1 MTDTPTL
8 RRQIGRA
15 MLAVLIAMTLA
26 CSATDRPEPAD
37 LVILGDVITMN
48 RDAPRAEA
56 LAARGGR
63 LVAVGSA
70 DDVRALIDDST
81 EVLELP
87 PSSVAVPGLIEGHA
101 HFLGV
106 GRGADRVDLGGA
118 RSWDEVV
125 ARVAA
130 AADRREP
137 GTWIEGRGWHQEK
150 WATPPETVVDGMP
163 VHDLLSAATPDHPVV
178 LTHASGHA
186 VIVNALALELAGID
200 RSTPDPPGG
209 EVVRDSTGRPTGV
222 LLETAEDLVM
232 AVRDTGDDPE
242 EIRRAARSAV
252 EQCLANGLTSFQDAG
267 TSFAELA
274 VLRQMADAGDLG
286 VRLWVM
292 LSEDDDVLETE
303 LPAALA
309 EGRRSDWLTVGGI
322 KRYAD
327 GALGSR
333 GAWLL
338 EPYSDLP
345 SATGLSIVGPDQLE
359 RAGQL
364 ALEYDLQ
371 LCTHA
376 IGDRANRETLDV
388 YERLLD
394 GRDRRWRIE
403 HAQHLHPDDIGRF
416 AALGVVAAMQ
426 PVHCT
431 SDAPWVPQRLGPERA
446 RTGAYR
452 WRDLLDSGAVI
463 VAGTD
468 APVEPLDPMATF
480 RAAVT
485 RRTSDGSVFYP
496 EQAMT
501 REEALA
507 SMTREAAWGAF
518 EESVKGTLEVGKL
531 ADVTVLS
538 VDPLTVP
545 EEQLASLKA
554 VATVVG
560 GRVAYTAD

>member
-1 MTDTPTL
+1 MMIDTSTA
-8 RRQIGRA
+8 RGWTGWA
-15 MLAVLIAMTLA
+15 MLGVVIAMTAA
-26 CSATDRPEPAD
+26 CSADRPEPAD

-48 RDAPRAEA
+48 PEAPRAEA

-63 LVAVGSA
+63 VVAVGSA
-70 DDVRALIDDST
+70 DEARAMIDATT

-87 PSSVAVPGLIEGHA
+87 PSAVAVPGLIEGHA

-106 GRGADRVDLGGA
+106 GRAAERVDLRSA

-125 ARVAA
+125 ARMAE

-137 GTWIEGRGWHQEK
+137 GTWIDGRGWHQEK
-150 WATPPETVVDGMP
+150 WDPPPETMVDGMP
-163 VHDLLSAATPDHPVV
+163 VHDLLSAAVPDHPVV

-186 VIVNALALELAGID
+186 VVVNAAALELAGID

-209 EVVRDSTGRPTGV
+209 EIVRDAAGRPTGV
-222 LLETAEDLVM
+222 LLETAEDLVS
-232 AVRDTGDDPE
+232 AVRGTGDDPE

-252 EQCLANGLTSFQDAG
+252 AQCLTNGLTSFQDAG

-274 VLRQMADAGDLG
+274 VLRQMADAGELG

-292 LSEDDDVLETE
+292 LSEDDDELEAGLRDVLGQ
-303 LPAALA
+303 
-309 EGRRSDWLTVGGI
+309 GRRSEWLTVGGI

-345 SATGLSIVGPDQLE
+345 STSGLSIVAPDDLE
-359 RAGQL
+359 RTGRL

-388 YERLLD
+388 YGRLLD

-403 HAQHLHPDDIGRF
+403 HAQHLNPDDVGRF
-416 AALGVVAAMQ
+416 ADLGVVAAMQ

-446 RTGAYR
+446 RAGAYV

-468 APVEPLDPMATF
+468 APVEPLDPMANF

-485 RRTSDGSVFYP
+485 RRTSDGSVFYR

-507 SMTREAAWGAF
+507 SMTRDAAWGAF
-518 EESVKGTLEVGKL
+518 EEPVKGTLEVGKL

-538 VDPLTVP
+538 ADPLTVP
-545 EEQLASLKA
+545 EEQLGSIRA

-560 GRVAYTAD
+560 GRVAYTTD